1 MPGTGKLVPFHQKLP
16 TKVMSRAVKMSKSKG
31 NVVNP
36 DEVISS
42 AGADALRMYLMF
54 MGPLEQ
60 VPHASI

>member
-1 MPGTGKLVPFHQKLP
+1 
-16 TKVMSRAVKMSKSKG
+16 MSRAVKMSKSKG

-60 VPHASI
+60 VPHASIRICYSLSCTRLLF